1 MAIVEDFETTIK
13 IIVVGNG
20 GVGKSSMI
28 RRFCKGEYTDTYKKT
43 IGVDFLEKEKYID
56 SVAQNITFM
65 VWDTAGQE
73 EFDAITRSY
82 YRNANGCV
90 VAFSTV
96 DRDSFEAVEKWKSK
110 VRLLSGTMRSPM
122 RSLQVEAEVGQIPM
136 VLVQNKVDLI
146 DQSVVRAASV
156 RPTEITCGT
165 G

>member
-110 VRLLSGTMRSPM
+110 V
-122 RSLQVEAEVGQIPM
+122 EAEVGQIPM